1 MRSPDHRDFEGA
13 QHPIADPVKR
23 HHCVDN
29 GARLNHEPVDD
40 EIHASPDCAGKII
53 TKQADPMRWPSEK
66 INLSAHQHVSDNL
79 GALVLSAN
87 SVS

>member
-13 QHPIADPVKR
+13 QHRIADPVN
-23 HHCVDN
+23 HCVDN
-29 GARLNHEPVDD
+29 GAGFNHEPVDD
-40 EIHASPDCAGKII
+40 EIRASPDCAGKVI
-53 TKQADPMRWPSEK
+53 TKQADPMRWTSEK
-66 INLSAHQHVSDNL
+66 INLSAHQRVSDNL